1 MEASAPTTRP
11 RATSTH
17 DVASSSTRST
27 ATSGT
32 SHACSSSVKGTLRL
46 YRGGVTPAPR
56 MSRSSRVDGMIGGM
70 RTPLCDRLGIE
81 FPIFAFS
88 HCRDVIA
95 AVSKAGGFGV
105 LGAAGF
111 SPAQLE
117 VELDWIDEHVGDKPY
132 GVDIIVPA
140 KYTGVEQGGMT
151 RKELRRADPRRAPR
165 LRRRPDAQVRR
176 RGAARRGRRANGV
189 DIAGRDDDVMGM
201 SHESGRR
208 LLDMVW
214 AHPKVQ
220 LVANAL
226 GPAPDFL
233 VTEAHE
239 RGVLVAGLVGTVVHA
254 ERQQAAGVDMIIA
267 QGSEAGGHTGEIGTM
282 VLVPQ
287 VVDAVAPTARARRR
301 RHRRR
306 PPDRRRPRPR
316 RPGRVVRLGV
326 ADHRGGRDPPGGQ
339 GEVPRRHVVGHAA
352 LARPDRQA
360 GPPAALGV
368 DRRVGR
374 PGQPRSARHA
384 AAAGARRRGR
394 APDRPHGGVQRR
406 RPGSSST
413 TSSARRSG

>member
-1 MEASAPTTRP
+1 
-11 RATSTH
+11 
-17 DVASSSTRST
+17 
-27 ATSGT
+27 
-32 SHACSSSVKGTLRL
+32 
-46 YRGGVTPAPR
+46 
-56 MSRSSRVDGMIGGM
+56 M

-151 RKELRRADPRRAPR
+151 RKELSGLIPDEHRRFVDDLMRKYGVEE
-165 LRRRPDAQVRR
+165 LPDDEA
-176 RGAARRGRRANGV
+176 GANGV
-189 DIAGRDDDVMGM
+189 DIAGRTDDDVMGM

-214 AHPKVQ
+214 AHPKVKM
-220 LVANAL
+220 VANAL

-233 VTEAHE
+233 VTEAHD

-287 VVDAVAPTARARRR
+287 VVDAVAPLPVLAAGGIA
-301 RHRRR
+301 
-306 PPDRRRPRPR
+306 D
-316 RPGRVVRLGV
+316 GRQIV
-326 ADHRGGRDPPGGQ
+326 
-339 GEVPRRHVVGHAA
+339 AA
-352 LARPDRQA
+352 LALGAQGVWCGSVWLTTEEAETHPVVKEKFLAATSSDTLRSRSKTGKHARQ
-360 GPPAALGV
+360 L
-368 DRRVGR
+368 
-374 PGQPRSARHA
+374 RSAWTDEWNDPANPDPLGMPLQPVLVGEAERRIARTA
-384 AAAGARRRGR
+384 ASNAGSRQLINYFVGQAVGMMNESKPTTTVVFDLVDQYVDAASVIA
-394 APDRPHGGVQRR
+394 ATIADD
-406 RPGSSST
+406 
-413 TSSARRSG
+413 

>member
-1 MEASAPTTRP
+1 
-11 RATSTH
+11 
-17 DVASSSTRST
+17 
-27 ATSGT
+27 
-32 SHACSSSVKGTLRL
+32 
-46 YRGGVTPAPR
+46 
-56 MSRSSRVDGMIGGM
+56 M

-117 VELDWIDEHVGDKPY
+117 VELDWIDEHVGDRPY

-151 RKELRRADPRRAPR
+151 RKELSA
-165 LRRRPDAQVRR
+165 LIPDAHRQFVDQLMQKY
-176 RGAARRGRRANGV
+176 GVDELPDDDGGGANGV
-189 DIAGRDDDVMGM
+189 DIAGRQDDDVMGM

-214 AHPKVQ
+214 AHPKVK

-233 VTEAHE
+233 VKEGHE

-254 ERQQAAGVDMIIA
+254 ERQQAAGVDLIIA

-287 VVDAVAPTARARRR
+287 VVDAVSPLPVLAAGGIADGRQIAASLALGAQGVWCGSVWLTTEEAETHPVVKEKFLAATSSDTLRSRSKTGKHARQLRSAWTDEWNDPANPDPLGMPLQPVLVGEAERRIARTAASNDGSRQLINYFVGQAVGMMNESK
-301 RHRRR
+301 
-306 PPDRRRPRPR
+306 PAATVVFDLVDQYVDAA
-316 RPGRVVRLGV
+316 GRVAATI
-326 ADHRGGRDPPGGQ
+326 ADD
-339 GEVPRRHVVGHAA
+339 
-352 LARPDRQA
+352 
-360 GPPAALGV
+360 
-368 DRRVGR
+368 
-374 PGQPRSARHA
+374 
-384 AAAGARRRGR
+384 
-394 APDRPHGGVQRR
+394 
-406 RPGSSST
+406 
-413 TSSARRSG
+413 